1 MIEKKIKIPEIA
13 RLSSKGQV
21 VIPKV
26 IRDALKLEPGMPL
39 AVDVSK
45 GMIIMKPIRSSIE
58 EEDLRV
64 LEEVS
69 KAWDEIEKGEYRHAK
84 VEDFLK
90 EIRKW

>member
-1 MIEKKIKIPEIA
+1 M
-13 RLSSKGQV
+13 SSKSQV

-26 IRDALKLEPGMPL
+26 IRDALKLEPGMSL
-39 AVDVSK
+39 VVDVSK
-45 GMIIMKPIRSSIE
+45 GMIIMKPIRSPIE